1 MSLPLN
7 KHGILD
13 PSAYCKEL
21 QYYSRITLV
30 LLVRVF
36 RNMKTCSS
44 RVIFSNHRFMSL
56 FWASLKRAQQ
66 DGDMDILFLTI
77 AVFIGDNEP
86 QNSHTGDGIQYSFP
100 KHDL

>member
-1 MSLPLN
+1 
-7 KHGILD
+7 
-13 PSAYCKEL
+13 
-21 QYYSRITLV
+21 
-30 LLVRVF
+30 
-36 RNMKTCSS
+36 
-44 RVIFSNHRFMSL
+44 MSL